1 MAENLARIIGSED
14 DKVNCPFYFKNGAC
28 RYGNRCT
35 RQHIKPNK
43 SSTLLF
49 AHLYQNP
56 TQAIALAEGHH
67 IPDDEILSAIAHLE
81 SFYAEVFLEI
91 AQYGEIE
98 EMHVLDNLGEHML
111 GNIYVR
117 FKNEDDAENVKKN
130 VSGRYFDSILVM
142 PEYSPVTDF
151 YEGRCRQFDT
161 NTCRRGSHCNFM
173 HIKKIRKDLLR
184 VLFKQMNIENP
195 QYEERR

>member
-1 MAENLARIIGSED
+1 
-14 DKVNCPFYFKNGAC
+14 
-28 RYGNRCT
+28 
-35 RQHIKPNK
+35 
-43 SSTLLF
+43 
-49 AHLYQNP
+49 
-56 TQAIALAEGHH
+56 
-67 IPDDEILSAIAHLE
+67 
-81 SFYAEVFLEI
+81 
-91 AQYGEIE
+91 
-98 EMHVLDNLGEHML
+98 MHVLDNLGEHML